1 MIKFDIQK
9 EVTGVIYVDDV
20 QMYNLFGIED
30 GDDMTIDYRSIPYLE
45 SYIEEYIED
54 YELDKCE
61 IDNIKFMM
69 NMITELVPKC
79 NKVQVRY
86 KEM

>member
-1 MIKFDIQK
+1 MFNFDIQK
-9 EVTGVIYVDDV
+9 EVTGVIHVDNE

-30 GDDMTIDYRSIPYLE
+30 GEDMIIDYKTIPYLKG
-45 SYIEEYIED
+45 YIEEYLED

-69 NMITELVPKC
+69 NMISELITKC
-79 NKVQVRY
+79 NKVQVRF